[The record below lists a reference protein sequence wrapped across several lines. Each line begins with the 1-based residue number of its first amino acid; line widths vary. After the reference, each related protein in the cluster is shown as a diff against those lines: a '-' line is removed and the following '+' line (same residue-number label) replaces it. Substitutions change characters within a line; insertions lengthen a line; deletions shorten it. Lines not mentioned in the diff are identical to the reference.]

1 MSEEKDVTVS
11 VNRAGDL
18 EERARKG
25 KLMGKTWDK
34 DGNIIRDTKWLVRYL
49 AHQIN
54 KEKLLTERITII
66 KQKQIDIRAELKGRE
81 LSDEQINEQLSQLAQ

>member
-1 MSEEKDVTVS
+1 MSEQNDVTVS

-18 EERARKG
+18 EARAAKG

-34 DGNIIRDTKWLVRYL
+34 DGKIIRDTKWLVRYL
-49 AHQIN
+49 AHQIE
-54 KEKLLTERITII
+54 KEKLLAGRIEIV

-81 LSDEQINEQLSQLAQ
+81 LSDEQINEQLSQLA